1 MTRLKEILGSG
12 GLFLVLYVT
21 PAVAT
26 YVVDLTL
33 AGGALRANMTVTDP
47 SDVVMPT
54 IFGFSRFTVVGIC
67 YAVMLVACLMRGV
80 AIRRRWL
87 VSIPLLGAFFDL
99 VVAFLPL
106 IPTLFHVAALV
117 ASVKSSTE

>member
-54 IFGFSRFTVVGIC
+54 IFGLSRFTG
-67 YAVMLVACLMRGV
+67 
-80 AIRRRWL
+80 W
-87 VSIPLLGAFFDL
+87 VSATP
-99 VVAFLPL
+99 
-106 IPTLFHVAALV
+106 
-117 ASVKSSTE
+117 

>member
-12 GLFLVLYVT
+12 GLFLALYVI
-21 PAVAT
+21 AAAAT

-33 AGGALRANMTVTDP
+33 AGGALRANINVTDP

-54 IFGFSRFTVVGIC
+54 VFGLSRFTVVGIC

-87 VSIPLLGAFFDL
+87 VSIPLVGAFFDL
-99 VVAFLPL
+99 VVVFLPL
-106 IPTLFHVAALV
+106 IPTIIHVAALV
-117 ASVKSSTE
+117 ASVKPATE